1 MHAVFSSAPLSVC
14 SFFCLSVCPK
24 IFLPAT
30 APNVKSDFFWGFGAK
45 MAQIGPKI
53 RFFKFYGKSTR
64 KIFLIFLVKLQLH
77 KFLQLT

>member
-45 MAQIGPKI
+45 MAQIGFSSFIENQHVKY
-53 RFFKFYGKSTR
+53 FWY
-64 KIFLIFLVKLQLH
+64 FLWSYSYINSYSWPNLF
-77 KFLQLT
+77 